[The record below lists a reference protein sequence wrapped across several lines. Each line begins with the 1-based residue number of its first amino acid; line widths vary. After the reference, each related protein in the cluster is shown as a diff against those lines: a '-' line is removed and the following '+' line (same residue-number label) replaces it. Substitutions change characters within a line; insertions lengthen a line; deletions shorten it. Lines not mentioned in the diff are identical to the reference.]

1 MKSIFNIVLLFFVTF
16 SSIVM
21 GQTAAS
27 VIVQGTVTARSNGET
42 LIGLTITEVDA
53 TNRIVNGTATDAN
66 GQFVIKVKSTENKLI
81 FSYLGFNKA
90 TRPIGANRTIN
101 VTMEESELALK
112 EAVIIGKKSYSEG
125 GFSIPKREISTALQT
140 ISSKD
145 FEGLQVGSI
154 DEALQGRVAGLDIV
168 SNSGDPGSGS
178 SMRIRGTS
186 SINSNAEPL
195 IVLNGIP
202 YSVEIDQNFDFANS
216 NEEQYA
222 SMLSINPDDI
232 LEITVLKDAASTAI
246 WGSKGANG
254 VLMITTKKGA
264 TGPTKVQYTYR
275 ITRAVQPQSLNML
288 NGDDYTMMMKQALF
302 NSFQNEAAT
311 DIDELNYVTGFSEY
325 QNFNNNTDWVKAV
338 SRTGYTNDHNFTV
351 LGGGE
356 RAQFRISGGL
366 LNQKGTIIGTNL
378 QRITT
383 RAILDYTVSDRL
395 KFNSEFSFVYS
406 DNDRPYVLD
415 KASIL
420 SIAYRKMPNVG
431 IFAEDLQGNL
441 TDTYYNIS
449 RSSRLNS
456 DQRNLANPVALAI
469 LAQNNLKTFRITPT
483 FKLQYDLMDPDV
495 NYLRYNMYFTF
506 DVNNNKT
513 SQFLPWE
520 ATNSNWDNENVNR
533 ATSAD
538 SHTSS
543 MQIDNN
549 ITWQPKF
556 ENTDHNLTLYASI
569 QVRTGQTSSQG
580 ITSYGLTSGTSTD
593 ASQESYLSDLG
604 TNRSSYRNI
613 GMLGRVHYSYKSRY
627 VISGTFRRDGS
638 TKFGDGRKYGNFPGI
653 SAKWIVSDEPFM
665 EFSKGFLSMFALRPS
680 WGMSGNEP
688 NAEYL
693 HFSRY
698 SKYGSYMDIQATR
711 PTSMRLSDL
720 KWETTSSF
728 NYGADIS
735 FLDDRFVLDL
745 NAYSKRTKDLLFEDI
760 AMPSSSGFTGIEWS
774 NAGTMDNN
782 GFEFNFY
789 ANRAIKVGKFFADFN
804 LNFANSVNTIVELD
818 EAILEKY
825 NSEYEYTNG
834 TYLSRLQE
842 GNSYGSIYGF
852 RYKGVYKYDQYIAGE
867 QEDAP
872 VARDKDGRVLIDE
885 MGEALPMTFAYSLPQ
900 EYEFRGGDAKYED
913 INNDGTIDELDIV
926 YLGNSNPLMNGGF
939 GTTLHYKDLS
949 CVLFFNFRFGN
960 KVVNEARMNSENMY
974 RNDNQ
979 SIAVNWRWRKDGD
992 DTQIPRA
999 LYQYGYNWLGS
1010 DRFVEDASFLR
1021 FKYLQFNYSVPQAKL
1036 KRYKIDRLNLYLNFN
1051 NLAVFTKYT
1060 GVDPEIGYGKFGVT
1074 TDKANTPRPKDV
1086 TLGLT
1091 IGL

>member
-1 MKSIFNIVLLFFVTF
+1 MKSRFNIVLLFFVTL

-27 VIVQGTVTARSNGET
+27 VIIQGTVTARSNSET
-42 LIGLTITEVDA
+42 LIGVTITEVDA
-53 TNRIVNGTATDAN
+53 TNRIVSGTATDAN
-66 GQFVIKVKSTENKLI
+66 GHFVIKVKSTDNKLV
-81 FSYLGFNKA
+81 FGYLGFNKA
-90 TRPIGANRTIN
+90 TRAIGANRIIN
-101 VTMEESELALK
+101 VTMEESALALK
-112 EAVIIGKKSYSEG
+112 EAVVVGKKSYSEG

-202 YSVEIDQNFDFANS
+202 YSVEIDQNFDFGNS

-254 VLMITTKKGA
+254 VLMITTKKGS

-275 ITRAVQPQSLNML
+275 LTRAVQPKGLNML
-288 NGDDYTMMMKQALF
+288 NGDDYTMMLKQSLF
-302 NSFQNEAAT
+302 NSYQNEDAT

-338 SRTGYTNDHNFTV
+338 SRAGYTNDHNLTV

-356 RAQFRISGGL
+356 RAQFRVSGGL
-366 LNQKGTIIGTNL
+366 LDQKGTIIGSGL
-378 QRITT
+378 KRITT

-415 KASIL
+415 KTSIL

-449 RSSRLNS
+449 RSSGINA
-456 DQRNLANPVALAI
+456 DQRNLANPVAMAI

-520 ATNSNWDNENVNR
+520 ATNSNWDSENVNR

-556 ENTDHNLTLYASI
+556 ENPDHNLTLYASI
-569 QVRTGQTSSQG
+569 QIRTGQTSSQG
-580 ITSYGLTSGTSTD
+580 ITSYGLTSGSSTD

-604 TNRSSYRNI
+604 TDRSSYRNL

-627 VISGTFRRDGS
+627 IISGTFRRDGS
-638 TKFGDGRKYGNFPGI
+638 TKFGDDRKYGNFPGI
-653 SAKWIVSDEPFM
+653 SAKWILSDEPFM
-665 EFSKGFLSMFALRPS
+665 EFTKGFLSMFALRPS

-688 NAEYL
+688 KAEYL

-698 SKYGSYMDIQATR
+698 GKYDSYMDMQATR

-735 FLDDRFVLDL
+735 FLDERFVLDL
-745 NAYSKRTKDLLFEDI
+745 NAYSKRTKDLLFENI
-760 AMPSSSGFTGIEWS
+760 ALPSSSGFTGVSWS

-818 EAILEKY
+818 EAILKQ
-825 NSEYEYTNG
+825 NNKEYDYKNG

-842 GNSYGSIYGF
+842 GNSFGSIYGF

-926 YLGNSNPLMNGGF
+926 YLGNSNPLINGGF
-939 GTTLHYKDLS
+939 GTTLHYKDFS
-949 CVLFFNFRFGN
+949 CVMFFNFRFGN
-960 KVVNEARMNSENMY
+960 KVVNEARMNAESMY
-974 RNDNQ
+974 GNDNQ
-979 SIAVNWRWRKDGD
+979 SISVNWRWRKDGD

-999 LYQYGYNWLGS
+999 LYLYGYNWLGS
-1010 DRFVEDASFLR
+1010 DRFVEDGSFLR
-1021 FKYLQFNYSVPQAKL
+1021 FKYLQFNYNVPQAKL

-1060 GVDPEIGYGKFGVT
+1060 GVDPEIGIGGFGVA